1 MAAMFAT
8 SVSFAQVV
16 NTTMM
21 DTLETTI
28 IGHVGLGGY
37 VDTYYGYNFN
47 KPPSGGTS
55 YFVSSS
61 RHNELTVNLAY
72 VDVRYRSHFMRVRFV
87 PGFGTY
93 MDANYRNEP
102 GSITNMLEA
111 NVGLLLSERKKI
123 WLDAGVL
130 GSPYTNESAISK
142 DHLMYTRSFA
152 PENVPYYISGL
163 KLTVPLSQKLNAYFY
178 VMNGWQV
185 IQDNNSGKSIG
196 TQLELRPNK
205 TMLFNW
211 NTYLGDERSQAK
223 PNYRTRYFTD
233 FYWIYKSGKRW
244 SATSCMYVGFQ
255 ERTDGPRGM
264 WWQANFIA
272 RYDISAL
279 FSLSGRVE
287 YFHDPEAMVVT
298 PTTGASGFRTM
309 SYGMCAN
316 FQFHKLALFR
326 LEARQITS
334 KDNVYFEESG
344 ASTNNSSLL
353 IGSITAWF

>member
-1 MAAMFAT
+1 MFAT
-8 SVSFAQVV
+8 SLSFAQVV

-21 DTLETTI
+21 DTLETTV

-37 VDTYYGYNFN
+37 VDTYYGYNLN
-47 KPPSGGTS
+47 EPSTGSNS

-72 VDVRYRSHFMRVRFV
+72 VDVRYRSHYMRVRFV

-93 MDANYRNEP
+93 MDANYKNEP
-102 GSITNMLEA
+102 GSITNLLEA
-111 NVGLLLSERKKI
+111 NVGVLLLEKKKI

-152 PENVPYYISGL
+152 PENVPYYISGV
-163 KLTVPLSQKLNAYFY
+163 KLTVPLSQKFNAYFY
-178 VMNGWQV
+178 LMNGWQV
-185 IQDNNSGKSIG
+185 IQDNNSGKSVG
-196 TQLELRPNK
+196 TQLEFRPNNQ
-205 TMLFNW
+205 MLLNW
-211 NTYLGDERSQAK
+211 NTYMGDERSDLN
-223 PNYRTRYFTD
+223 PNFRMRYFTD

-244 SATSCMYVGFQ
+244 SATSCTYVGLQ
-255 ERTDGPRGM
+255 ERIGATTGM

-272 RYDISAL
+272 RYDISSL

-287 YFHDPEAMVVT
+287 YFHDPEGVVVNPLT
-298 PTTGASGFRTM
+298 AASGFRTM

-326 LEARQITS
+326 LEARQFTS
-334 KDNVYFEESG
+334 KDNVYLDEYGS
-344 ASTNNSSLL
+344 STNKSTLL